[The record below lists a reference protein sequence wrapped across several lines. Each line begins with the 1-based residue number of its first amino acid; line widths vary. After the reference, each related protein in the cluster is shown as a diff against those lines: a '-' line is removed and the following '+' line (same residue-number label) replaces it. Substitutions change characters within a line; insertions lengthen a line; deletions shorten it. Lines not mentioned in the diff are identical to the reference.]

1 MSAYVIVLVS
11 GANVYYYN
19 SRKTRAPRNPEEA
32 EGFSSIAEADAVRS
46 KLKNPHWVCEAR
58 IMWRRWPDFI
68 TEAH

>member
-1 MSAYVIVLVS
+1 MSDYVIVLVR

-19 SRKTRAPRNPEEA
+19 SHKIRAPGIPEEA

-46 KLKNPHWVCEAR
+46 KLRNPHWVCEAR
-58 IMWRRWPDFI
+58 IMWRRRPDFV